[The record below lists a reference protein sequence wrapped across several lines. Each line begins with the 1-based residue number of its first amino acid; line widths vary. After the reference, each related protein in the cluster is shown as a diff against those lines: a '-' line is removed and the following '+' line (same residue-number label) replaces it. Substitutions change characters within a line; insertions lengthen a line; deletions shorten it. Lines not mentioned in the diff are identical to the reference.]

1 MKHKVIRFK
10 TLKIALKE
18 LQPFILNG
26 EHIRTGRPFGNFGLM
41 RSREILANW
50 LLCVV
55 ANAAAGIDCFTFTSD
70 PLGGDGII
78 YNTCTEES
86 WQTEHVMVTGVS
98 RKASATEDR
107 ILSAVTLKQEKGGRA
122 YAKGK
127 TLIVMLNSE
136 EAKWQPNKTADK
148 LPQEL
153 YFDAVWV
160 VGLQEVK
167 DVNYIY
173 NITRLDRSR
182 GDAPVWRVQIGH
194 NFEHWIVS
202 EIQ

>member
-1 MKHKVIRFK
+1 MKYKVIRFK
-10 TLKIALKE
+10 TLKIALQE

-26 EHIRTGRPFGNFGLM
+26 EHITTGRPFDNFGRL
-41 RSREILANW
+41 RSRELLANW

-55 ANAAAGIDCFTFTSD
+55 ANAAVGIDCFTFTSD

-78 YNTCTEES
+78 YNTSTEES

-98 RKASATEDR
+98 RKALAIEDR
-107 ILSAVTLKQEKGGRA
+107 ILSAVTLKQEKGGRS

-127 TLIVMLNSE
+127 TLIVMLNSGA
-136 EAKWQPNKTADK
+136 AKWEPNKIADK

-160 VGLQEVK
+160 VGLQEIK
-167 DVNYIY
+167 DANYIY
-173 NITRLDRSR
+173 NVSRLDRSR
-182 GDAPVWRVQIGH
+182 GNAPVWRVQIGRD
-194 NFEHWIVS
+194 FEHWIVS
-202 EIQ
+202 AIQ